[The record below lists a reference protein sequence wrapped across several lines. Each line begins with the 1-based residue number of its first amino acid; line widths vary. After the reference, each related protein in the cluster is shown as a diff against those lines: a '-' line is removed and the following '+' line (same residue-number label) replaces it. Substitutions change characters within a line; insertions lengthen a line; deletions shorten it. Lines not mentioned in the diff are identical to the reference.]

1 MGYVKEPEGVDFII
15 NSEPLTAEDRKR
27 ISEFIADY
35 KAKKDQ
41 DTPKKTIRRRKK
53 DGTQSSRRP

>member
-27 ISEFIADY
+27 LSKFIADY
-35 KAKKDQ
+35 RAKNKQKIAKK
-41 DTPKKTIRRRKK
+41 TVGKRKV
-53 DGTQSSRRP
+53 DGTKHDV

>member
-15 NSEPLTAEDRKR
+15 NSEPLTEEDRKR

-35 KAKKDQ
+35 KAKNNQ
-41 DTPKKTIRRRKK
+41 ETPKKSIRRRKN
-53 DGTQSSRRP
+53 DGKQPIAD